1 MSTYYTISSAEDIDA
16 QIYDTFILA
25 DGSDDR
31 TLEMAKILNKKGAD
45 IHTIV
50 LLKYQND
57 KPSADLE
64 KMFPSA
70 QIIPV
75 IVNELQ
81 TYFLEQLIDISDKL
95 SSEKLIVDISC
106 IHTPEMFVLLKLRRQ
121 IRRKNLILHIQ
132 PLLSMIFL
140 KNLLHL
146 TAPTM
151 GILKPP
157 IC

>member
-57 KPSADLE
+57 KPSAGLE

-81 TYFLEQLIDISDKL
+81 TYFLAQLINISDKIIYVFL
-95 SSEKLIVDISC
+95 TIFLY
-106 IHTPEMFVLLKLRRQ
+106 LLKCPQ
-121 IRRKNLILHIQ
+121 SLIL
-132 PLLSMIFL
+132 
-140 KNLLHL
+140 
-146 TAPTM
+146 
-151 GILKPP
+151 
-157 IC
+157 

>member
-81 TYFLEQLIDISDKL
+81 TYFLAQLIDISDKL

-106 IHTPEMFVLLKLRRQ
+106 IHTP
-121 IRRKNLILHIQ
+121 
-132 PLLSMIFL
+132 
-140 KNLLHL
+140 
-146 TAPTM
+146 
-151 GILKPP
+151 
-157 IC
+157 